1 MIAVD
6 GARFGVSVRACLEEL
21 APLAEC
27 AKIENKFVLRM
38 MSIGLNWSI
47 TPFVQIKIYHVSHM

>member
-1 MIAVD
+1 MAH
-6 GARFGVSVRACLEEL
+6 RFGVSVRACLEEL